1 MYPLNLKR
9 MGLGYVQTGF
19 AVANDAD
26 EHQRLSDD
34 GYEPKIVA
42 PDAQEADAT
51 ESDAS
56 GHTVASV
63 RTTLDVLNIPYDK
76 RLGLEKLKALLPV

>member
-9 MGLGYVQTGF
+9 MGMGYVQTGF

-42 PDAQEADAT
+42 ADVPAADAT
-51 ESDAS
+51 EGD
-56 GHTVASV
+56 TPTFASV
-63 RTTLDVLNIPYDK
+63 RKNLDLLGIPYDK
-76 RLGLEKLKALLPV
+76 RMGLDKLKALLPV